1 MIRTEAHFAGR
12 QTMIAAQF
20 EQLDEVEAEEILR
33 WRFQR
38 LTSAGYQPRH
48 AMMLASRIE
57 IDLHEA
63 TDLVDHGCPSETA
76 LRILL

>member
-1 MIRTEAHFAGR
+1 
-12 QTMIAAQF
+12 MIAAQF

-38 LTSAGYQPRH
+38 LTSAGYQPPD
-48 AMMLASRIE
+48 AVMLASRVE

-63 TDLVDHGCPSETA
+63 TDLVERGCPSETA

>member
-1 MIRTEAHFAGR
+1 
-12 QTMIAAQF
+12 MIAAQF

-38 LTSAGYQPRH
+38 LTSAGYQPRQ
-48 AMMLASRIE
+48 AVVLASRIE

-63 TDLVDHGCPSETA
+63 TDLVGRGCPSETA